1 MVVGLCEQRRIN
13 AATQAAKRQ
22 KAAAAEGANGP
33 IDAFFGKPHTVTS
46 VTRTPAESLHTVSDE
61 IPAAQQDPP
70 STKPKRQKRAA
81 AEGANAVSDEIPAA
95 QQDPPSSQAT
105 SSQEFDDGSIR
116 ESLCKAAGGQP
127 MDKSDEKLDGDPY
140 TSAEADDEGREKNEA
155 AAAAAAAASEDPVN
169 TQFPDRQPNS
179 WSGQD
184 SGRALVTASGVQFD
198 LKVNQWVSDTIDA
211 LQNDRSEELLT
222 SQLGMPITEGNED
235 EVKKLF
241 YHVAVQNQQHQ
252 ADAALSHIEKQEQKR
267 LKDGSI
273 NGFEARGYLGN
284 VFRTFLNKSPEELEK
299 YRNCATRVSQ
309 AAFRSEWARGQLLE
323 FEKRRV
329 YRQAWSR
336 VDTTQG
342 EYKNFAKLVV
352 DLGGWKS
359 KEAKAGAINCAQKCL
374 CLGAPWIQVHPQT
387 KLVEFLHLK
396 FIFAEQFSQCWE
408 TFTSEWTSSNSKI
421 NDTVVPEA
429 AKPEAPEENTEHGG
443 SAKAKA
449 KAKGKATDAMP
460 ETETKAASKAK
471 AKKAPT
477 KIEELDTVGLWR
489 ESKALKA
496 KYDEATSGYKQVCDS
511 IQDDEKWAWAEGT
524 PQAEKM
530 KESHHDLQSRLT
542 DFHRQFL
549 LKGQVD
555 LKKQHTTAKCET
567 ELASFLH
574 LGKYID
580 RLMTVTDRLVC
591 AHMELQRNEDPA

>member
-95 QQDPPSSQAT
+95 QQDPPSTQAT

-140 TSAEADDEGREKNEA
+140 TSAEADDEGREK

-211 LQNDRSEELLT
+211 VQNDRSEELLT

-309 AAFRSEWARGQLLE
+309 AAFRSEWAKGQLLE
-323 FEKRRV
+323 FEKKRV
-329 YRQAWSR
+329 HRQAWSR

-359 KEAKAGAINCAQKCL
+359 KEALAGAINCAQKCL

-396 FIFAEQFSQCWE
+396 FTFAEQFSQCWE
-408 TFTSEWTSSNSKI
+408 TFRSEWTSSNSKI
-421 NDTVVPEA
+421 TG
-429 AKPEAPEENTEHGG
+429 HGG

-449 KAKGKATDAMP
+449 KAKGKATAQQDKAMP
-460 ETETKAASKAK
+460 ETETKAAAKAK

-477 KIEELDTVGLWR
+477 KIEDLDTVGLWR

-496 KYDEATSGYKQVCDS
+496 KYDEATSGFKQVCDS
-511 IQDDEKWAWAEGT
+511 IQDDEKWAWAKG
-524 PQAEKM
+524 PQADKM
-530 KESHHDLQSRLT
+530 KEAHHDLQSRLT
-542 DFHRQFL
+542 DFHRQYL
-549 LKGQVD
+549 LKGQV
-555 LKKQHTTAKCET
+555 KKQHTTAKCET
-567 ELASFLH
+567 ELVQFLH

-580 RLMTVTDRLVC
+580 RLTAVTDSVVRAHSELV
-591 AHMELQRNEDPA
+591 RSEDPA